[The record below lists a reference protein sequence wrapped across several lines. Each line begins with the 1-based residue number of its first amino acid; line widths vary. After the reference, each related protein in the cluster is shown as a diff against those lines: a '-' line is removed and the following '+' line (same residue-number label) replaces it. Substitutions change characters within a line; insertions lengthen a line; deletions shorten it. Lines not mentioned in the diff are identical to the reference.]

1 MALAPSLIRAL
12 VGQSE
17 LHLCTPAE
25 GELLGA
31 RLHRDVVSPFLELRF
46 SARLAGF
53 ELALSS
59 GFRDFARQLSIWN
72 RKVDGDLAVLDSH
85 GVPLDIT
92 TLTPIQLVRAIL
104 RWSAL
109 PGASRHHWGTDV
121 DVFDKAATPEGYD
134 IQLIPA
140 EVDPGGMHA
149 PLHAWLDA
157 RIADGAAY
165 GFFRPYDAERGGI
178 APERWHLSHAPTA
191 VDFAERLTPELLH
204 DTLAPTDMRLRDVVL
219 DHLPEL
225 FERFV
230 INTNPAH
237 R

>member
-1 MALAPSLIRAL
+1 MSLAPSLVPAL

-53 ELALSS
+53 ELALTS
-59 GFRDFARQLSIWN
+59 GFRDFDRQLSIWN

-121 DVFDKAATPEGYD
+121 DVYDRAATPDGYEV
-134 IQLIPA
+134 QLIPA

-165 GFFRPYDAERGGI
+165 GFFRPYDADRGGI

-191 VDFAERLTPELLH
+191 GDFAGALTLDVLH
-204 DTLAPTDMRLRDVVL
+204 ATLAATEMRLRDVVL
-219 DHLPEL
+219 DHLPDL
-225 FERFV
+225 FARFV
-230 INTNPAH
+230 TNTNPAH
-237 R
+237 P